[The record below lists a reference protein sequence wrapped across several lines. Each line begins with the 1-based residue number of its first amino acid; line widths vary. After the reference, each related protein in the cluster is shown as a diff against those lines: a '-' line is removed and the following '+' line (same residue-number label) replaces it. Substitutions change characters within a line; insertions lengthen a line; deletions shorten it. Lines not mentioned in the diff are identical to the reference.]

1 MKWVYMAL
9 INGKVSAFHKKES
22 VVKAYLSGYKMT
34 NPKDECYIGKVKRD
48 SVETKQIY
56 RDFYLTEVF
65 DDVYIQQKY
74 EDVYLC
80 FFVTDDQHD
89 LNTMRNDVSRILNS
103 GKCNKKQK
111 RRLVEALVV
120 LDEIE
125 DESKIYDIPPI
136 HVLEENYWQ
145 LEEYRNKIYL

>member
-1 MKWVYMAL
+1 MNQSTNMQSAKPTVQTTSL
-9 INGKVSAFHKKES
+9 VQVNEGVSSIE
-22 VVKAYLSGYKMT
+22 
-34 NPKDECYIGKVKRD
+34 
-48 SVETKQIY
+48 
-56 RDFYLTEVF
+56 FYLTEVF
-65 DDVYIQQKY
+65 DDVYIQRKY

-80 FFVTDDQHD
+80 FFVSDEQHD
-89 LNTMRNDVSRILNS
+89 LNTMREDVSRILNS

-111 RRLVEALVV
+111 RRLVDALVV

-145 LEEYRNKIYL
+145 LEEYRNRIYL